1 MLVMGDMQCNTVM
14 EGKDTIRAMKK
25 LAGDK
30 LQIMA
35 GGGVDCGQH
44 PRACA
49 VHGHQ
54 GGPRKWWGLIV
65 RVRNSP

>member
-35 GGGVDCGQH
+35 GGGVTADNIRELVQYTGITE
-44 PRACA
+44 
-49 VHGHQ
+49 VHGS
-54 GGPRKWWGLIV
+54 GGV
-65 RVRNSP
+65 

>member
-30 LQIMA
+30 LQIIA
-35 GGGVDCGQH
+35 GGGVTAVNIRELVQYTGIKE
-44 PRACA
+44 
-49 VHGHQ
+49 VHGS
-54 GGPRKWWGLIV
+54 GGV
-65 RVRNSP
+65 